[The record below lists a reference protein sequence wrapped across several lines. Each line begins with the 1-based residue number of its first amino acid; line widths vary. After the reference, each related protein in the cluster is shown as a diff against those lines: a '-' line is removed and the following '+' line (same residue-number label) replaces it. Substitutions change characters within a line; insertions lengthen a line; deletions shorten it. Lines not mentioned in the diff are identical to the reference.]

1 MAGASGGSN
10 IVASDLAFAEG
21 EALRVEDVMRIL
33 HLSRNTVYKLAREGT
48 LPSFKVGRQIRFRYD
63 DVRARLESTAAV
75 ASPSPGSASGAAA
88 PIHAPGA
95 PIASCPS
102 GVAVSGSAP
111 EPLVPTALPPVS
123 SGEAASCPPSVVPAA
138 PVAPCPPATAAV
150 PLDQPNPNDLIEELP
165 SWARGSVVVGG
176 QSLAGDVL
184 ANYLSGLG
192 VKVLRSHANA
202 YVSLARMYLGSCHA
216 AVVDLWSERDRAYN
230 TPYVRRFLPGVP
242 ALAFRLYKQRMGF
255 TVAARNPRSIAT
267 WSDLLAPGVQVANRE
282 RGAGTRVLLDEKL
295 KYLEARG
302 DRLAGYNRPVNSELA
317 QALLVARGL
326 ADVAVTSEK
335 PAQQVKGLT
344 FIPLQDETCD
354 LVVLNVPE
362 TAPFIKA
369 VRSLLRTEAFRRE
382 FDPALYDT
390 RLMGEIVYEC

>member
-1 MAGASGGSN
+1 MAGASEGSN
-10 IVASDLAFAEG
+10 IVATDLAFAEG
-21 EALRVEDVMRIL
+21 EALRVEDVVRIL

-48 LPSFKVGRQIRFRYD
+48 LPSFRVGRQIRFRYD
-63 DVRARLESTAAV
+63 DVRARLESTAAPLP
-75 ASPSPGSASGAAA
+75 APPAA
-88 PIHAPGA
+88 PPGPEGEPPDEGA
-95 PIASCPS
+95 PATSA
-102 GVAVSGSAP
+102 AVGTRPAA
-111 EPLVPTALPPVS
+111 ALPPLD
-123 SGEAASCPPSVVPAA
+123 PPNANELV
-138 PVAPCPPATAAV
+138 
-150 PLDQPNPNDLIEELP
+150 DELP

-202 YVSLARMYLGSCHA
+202 YASLARMYLGSCHA

-242 ALAFRLYKQRMGF
+242 AVAFRLFKQRVGF
-255 TVAARNPRSIAT
+255 TVPARNPKGLAT
-267 WSDLLAPGVQVANRE
+267 WNDLLKPGVQVANRE

-302 DRLAGYNRPVNSELA
+302 DRLGGYNRPVSSELA
-317 QALLVARGL
+317 QALLVARGM

-335 PAQQVKGLT
+335 PAQQVKGLS
-344 FIPLQDETCD
+344 FVPLQDETSD

-362 TAPFIKA
+362 TAPFVKA

-382 FDPALYDT
+382 FDPGLYDV
-390 RLMGEIVYEC
+390 RLMGEVVYEC